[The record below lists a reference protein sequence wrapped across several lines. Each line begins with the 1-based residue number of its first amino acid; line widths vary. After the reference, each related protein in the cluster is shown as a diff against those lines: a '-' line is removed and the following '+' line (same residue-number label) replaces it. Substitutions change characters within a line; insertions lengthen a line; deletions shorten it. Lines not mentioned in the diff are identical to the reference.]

1 LAQKNIKQNTPALNA
16 LGCFALPWTLVERKG
31 KSSGNPN
38 LQGFCEEMPTLNDI
52 RSTFLNYFDRQG
64 HRVLPSSPLVPRND
78 PTLMFANSG
87 MVQFKNL
94 FTGVE
99 TRDYTRATT
108 AQKCVRAGGKHND
121 LDNVG
126 YTARHHTFFEMM
138 GNFSFGDYFKEDAI
152 LFAWEVITKEL
163 GIPKEKLVVTVY
175 HDDDEAVAL
184 WKKIGGFSDDKIIRI
199 ATDDNFWMMGP
210 TGPCGPSSEIFY
222 DHGEHIWGGPPGSP
236 EEDGDRFVEIWNLVF
251 MQYEQ
256 FEDGTRKA
264 LAAQS
269 IDTGMGIERVAAL
282 LQGTNDN
289 YATDLVRNLIEA
301 SAQATSS
308 DPDGPHKTH
317 HRVIAD
323 HLRSTSFL
331 IADGVLPSKDGRG
344 YVLRRIMRRAMRH
357 AHLIGAADPLMHRLV
372 PALVQQMG
380 AAYPELVQAQSMI
393 EETLLQEETRFRT
406 TLDRGLRLLEDEV
419 TSLPQGGALPGATA
433 FKLYDTFGFPLD
445 LTQDALREK
454 GLSVDT
460 DGFDSA
466 MAAQKAKA
474 RAAWAGSGEMADD
487 TIWFD
492 VLDNHGATDFLG
504 YDTEQAEGQI
514 VALVQDG
521 EQVDRADAGATV
533 QIVLNQ
539 TPFYAESG
547 GQIGDRGEIVTES
560 GSLEVTDCRKTADLF
575 IHVAKVT
582 KGFVEL
588 GQAAELAVAADRRA
602 RIHANHSATHL
613 LHEALRRTLGEH
625 VAQRGSLNAD
635 DRLRFDFSHG
645 QALTATQLQQV
656 QSEVNAF
663 IRQNSTVETRIMTP
677 DDARALGAQALF
689 GEKYG
694 EEVRVVSMGHLSGS
708 GKGAGQDTY
717 SLELCGGTHVRQ
729 TGDIGGFVLLSD
741 GASSAGVRRIEAL
754 TGEGAED
761 FIQHQMAAMTA
772 AANVLKVQP
781 TEVADR
787 AQQLLDERKA
797 LQNEVASLRREL
809 ALSGGAEAKAVE
821 PISIGGTAFLAQ
833 VLQGVTGRDLPALVD
848 AHKAKMGSGV
858 VLLIAD
864 ADGKAAVAAGV
875 TGDLTEQISAV
886 DIVKTVVATLG
897 GKGGGG
903 RADMA
908 QGGAKSTE
916 DTDAAI
922 SAIKALLEE

>member
-1 LAQKNIKQNTPALNA
+1 
-16 LGCFALPWTLVERKG
+16 
-31 KSSGNPN
+31 
-38 LQGFCEEMPTLNDI
+38 MPTLNDI
-52 RSTFLNYFDRQG
+52 RSTFLNYFDKQG

-94 FTGVE
+94 FTGIE

-138 GNFSFGDYFKEDAI
+138 GNFSFGDYFKEEAI
-152 LFAWEVITKEL
+152 FFAWEMITKEL
-163 GIPKEKLVVTVY
+163 CIPKEKLVVTVY

-184 WKKIGGFSDDKIIRI
+184 WKKIGGFTDDKIIRI

-222 DHGEHIWGGPPGSP
+222 DHGDHIWGGPPGSP
-236 EEDGDRFVEIWNLVF
+236 DEDGDRFVEIWNLVF

-256 FEDGTRKA
+256 FEDGTRKP

-301 SAQATSS
+301 SAHATSTN
-308 DPDGPHKTH
+308 PDGPDKTH

-357 AHLIGAADPLMHRLV
+357 AHLIGASDPLMHRLV

-393 EETLLQEETRFRT
+393 EETLYQEETRFRT
-406 TLDRGLRLLEDEV
+406 TLDRGLKLLEDEV
-419 TSLPQGGALPGATA
+419 LDLSAGGALPGATA

-454 GLSVDT
+454 GMSVDT
-460 DGFDSA
+460 DGFDTA

-492 VLDNHGATDFLG
+492 VLDTHGATDFLG
-504 YDTEQAEGQI
+504 YDTEHAEGQI
-514 VALVQDG
+514 VSVVCDG
-521 EQVDRADAGATV
+521 AQV
-533 QIVLNQ
+533 QIADYGTSVQVVLNQ

-547 GQIGDRGEIVTES
+547 GQIGDHGQIVTET
-560 GSLEVTDCRKTADLF
+560 GTIIITDTRKSADLF
-575 IHVAKVT
+575 IHIGKVST
-582 KGFVEL
+582 GSIAN
-588 GQAAELAVAADRRA
+588 GQAAELKVNETRRSS
-602 RIHANHSATHL
+602 ICANHSATHL
-613 LHEALRRTLGEH
+613 LHEALRRTLGDH

-645 QALTATQLQQV
+645 LAVTAAQLQQV
-656 QSEVNAF
+656 QTEVNSF
-663 IRQNSTVETRIMTP
+663 IRQNSSVETRIMTP

-694 EEVRVVSMGHLSGS
+694 DEVRVVSMGRLPGS
-708 GKGAGQDTY
+708 GKGASKNTY

-754 TGEGAED
+754 TGAGAD
-761 FIQHQMAAMTA
+761 NHIQSQFKSIAD
-772 AANVLKVQP
+772 AANTLKVKP
-781 TEVADR
+781 SEVSLR
-787 AQQLLDERKA
+787 AQQLLDERRV
-797 LQNEVASLRREL
+797 LQNEVANLRREL
-809 ALSGGAEAKAVE
+809 AMSGGADTAAVE
-821 PISIGGTAFLAQ
+821 PVIVGGKALLTQ

-848 AHKAKMGSGV
+848 AHKAKIGSGA

-875 TGDLTEQISAV
+875 TDDLTANLSAV
-886 DIVKTVVATLG
+886 DIVKIAVAELG

-908 QGGAKSTE
+908 QGGAKSVE
-916 DTDAAI
+916 LAEAAI
-922 SAIKALLEE
+922 AAVKTLMEG

>member
-1 LAQKNIKQNTPALNA
+1 
-16 LGCFALPWTLVERKG
+16 
-31 KSSGNPN
+31 
-38 LQGFCEEMPTLNDI
+38 MPTLNDI
-52 RSTFLNYFDRQG
+52 RTTFLNYFDRQG

-222 DHGEHIWGGPPGSP
+222 DHGDHIWGGPPGSP

-269 IDTGMGIERVAAL
+269 IDTGMGLERVAAL

-419 TSLPQGGALPGATA
+419 TGLPQGGALPGATA

-521 EQVDRADAGATV
+521 AQVDRAEAGAAV
-533 QIVLNQ
+533 QIVFNQ

-588 GQAAELAVAADRRA
+588 GQAAELSVAVDRRA
-602 RIHANHSATHL
+602 RIRANHSATHL

-754 TGEGAED
+754 TGEGAEN

-772 AANVLKVQP
+772 SANVLKVQP

-809 ALSGGAEAKAVE
+809 ALSGGAAAKAVE

-864 ADGKAAVAAGV
+864 AAGKAAVAAGV

-916 DTDAAI
+916 DAEAAI

>member
-1 LAQKNIKQNTPALNA
+1 
-16 LGCFALPWTLVERKG
+16 
-31 KSSGNPN
+31 
-38 LQGFCEEMPTLNDI
+38 MPTLNDI
-52 RSTFLNYFDRQG
+52 RSTFLNYFDKQG

-94 FTGVE
+94 FTGIE

-138 GNFSFGDYFKEDAI
+138 GNFSFGDYFKEEAI
-152 LFAWEVITKEL
+152 FFAWEMITKEL
-163 GIPKEKLVVTVY
+163 CIPKEKLVVTVY

-184 WKKIGGFSDDKIIRI
+184 WKKIGGFTDDKIIRI

-222 DHGEHIWGGPPGSP
+222 DHGDHIWGGPPGSP
-236 EEDGDRFVEIWNLVF
+236 DEDGDRFVEIWNLVF

-256 FEDGTRKA
+256 FEDGTRKP

-301 SAQATSS
+301 SAHATSTN
-308 DPDGPHKTH
+308 PDGPDKTH

-357 AHLIGAADPLMHRLV
+357 AHLIGASDPLMHRLV
-372 PALVQQMG
+372 PALIQQMG

-393 EETLLQEETRFRT
+393 EETLYQEETRFRT
-406 TLDRGLRLLEDEV
+406 TLDRGLKLLEDEV
-419 TSLPQGGALPGATA
+419 LDLSAGGALLGATA

-454 GLSVDT
+454 GMSVDT
-460 DGFDSA
+460 DGFDTA

-492 VLDNHGATDFLG
+492 VLDTHGATDFLG
-504 YDTEQAEGQI
+504 YDTEHAEGQI
-514 VALVQDG
+514 VSVVCDG
-521 EQVDRADAGATV
+521 AQV
-533 QIVLNQ
+533 QIADYGTSVQVVLNQ

-547 GQIGDRGEIVTES
+547 GQIGDHGQIVTET
-560 GSLEVTDCRKTADLF
+560 GTIIITDTRKSADLF
-575 IHVAKVT
+575 IHIGKVSR
-582 KGFVEL
+582 GSIAN
-588 GQAAELAVAADRRA
+588 GQAAELKVNETRRSS
-602 RIHANHSATHL
+602 ICANHSATHL
-613 LHEALRRTLGEH
+613 LHEALRRTLGGH

-645 QALTATQLQQV
+645 LAVTAAQLQQV
-656 QSEVNAF
+656 QTEVNSF
-663 IRQNSTVETRIMTP
+663 IRQNSSVETRIMTP

-694 EEVRVVSMGHLSGS
+694 DEVRVVSMGRLPGS
-708 GKGAGQDTY
+708 GKGAGKNTY

-754 TGEGAED
+754 TGSGAD
-761 FIQHQMAAMTA
+761 NHIQSQFKSIAD
-772 AANVLKVQP
+772 AANTLKVKP
-781 TEVADR
+781 FEVSLR
-787 AQQLLDERKA
+787 AQQLLDERRV
-797 LQNEVASLRREL
+797 LQNEVANLRREL
-809 ALSGGAEAKAVE
+809 AMSGGADTAAVE
-821 PISIGGTAFLAQ
+821 PVMVCGKALLAQ

-848 AHKAKMGSGV
+848 AHKAKIGSGA

-875 TGDLTEQISAV
+875 TDDLTANLSAV
-886 DIVKTVVATLG
+886 DIVKIAVAELG

-908 QGGAKSTE
+908 QGGAKSVE
-916 DTDAAI
+916 LAEAAI
-922 SAIKALLEE
+922 AAVKTLMEG

>member
-1 LAQKNIKQNTPALNA
+1 M
-16 LGCFALPWTLVERKG
+16 
-31 KSSGNPN
+31 S
-38 LQGFCEEMPTLNDI
+38 TLNDI

-78 PTLMFANSG
+78 PTLMFTNCG

-138 GNFSFGDYFKEDAI
+138 GNFSFGDYFKEEAI
-152 LFAWEVITKEL
+152 FYAWEMITKEL
-163 GIPKEKLVVTVY
+163 CIPKEKLIVTVY
-175 HDDDEAVAL
+175 HDDNEAVAL
-184 WKKIGGFSDDKIIRI
+184 WKKIAGLSDDKIIRI
-199 ATDDNFWMMGP
+199 ATNDNFWMMGP
-210 TGPCGPSSEIFY
+210 TGPCGPCSEIFY
-222 DHGEHIWGGPPGSP
+222 DHGDHIWGGPPGSP
-236 EEDGDRFVEIWNLVF
+236 EEDGDRYVEIWNLVF

-256 FEDGTRKA
+256 FEDGARMP

-289 YATDLVRNLIEA
+289 YSTDLVRNLIEA
-301 SAQATSS
+301 SAHATST
-308 DPDGPHKTH
+308 DPDGPEKTH

-357 AHLIGAADPLMHRLV
+357 AHLIGAVDPLMHRLV

-380 AAYPELVQAQSMI
+380 AAYPEIVQAQSTI
-393 EETLLQEETRFRT
+393 EETLYQEETRFRT
-406 TLDRGLRLLEDEV
+406 TLDKGLRLLEDEV
-419 TSLPQGGALPGATA
+419 TDLRVGGALPGATA

-454 GLSVDT
+454 GMSVDI
-460 DGFDSA
+460 DGFDTA
-466 MAAQKAKA
+466 MAAQKTKA
-474 RAAWAGSGEMADD
+474 RAAWSGSGEMADD

-492 VLDNHGATDFLG
+492 VLDAHGATDFLG
-504 YDTEQAEGQI
+504 YDTERAEGQI
-514 VALVQDG
+514 VSLVSNG
-521 EQVDRADAGATV
+521 AQVETSAHGTSV
-533 QIVLNQ
+533 QLVLNQ

-547 GQIGDRGEIVTES
+547 GQIGDRGLVVTET
-560 GSLEVTDCRKTADLF
+560 GTVTITDTRKTADLF
-575 IHVAKVT
+575 IHIGTVT
-582 KGFVEL
+582 AGSITN
-588 GQAAELAVAADRRA
+588 GQAAKLQVDEVRRISI
-602 RIHANHSATHL
+602 RANHSATHL
-613 LHEALRRTLGEH
+613 LHEALRRSLGDH
-625 VAQRGSLNAD
+625 VTQRGSLNAD
-635 DRLRFDFSHG
+635 DRLRFDFSHN
-645 QALTATQLQQV
+645 QALTAAQLRQV
-656 QSEVNAF
+656 QTEVNSI
-663 IRQNSTVETRIMTP
+663 IRQNSYVETRIMTP
-677 DDARALGAQALF
+677 DGARTLGAQALF

-694 EEVRVVSMGHLSGS
+694 DEVRVVSMGHLSES
-708 GKGAGQDTY
+708 GKGASKDTY

-754 TGEGAED
+754 TGAVAD
-761 FIQHQMAAMTA
+761 TYIQNQFKCMSEVAIT
-772 AANVLKVQP
+772 LKVQP
-781 TEVADR
+781 VEVALR
-787 AQQLLDERKA
+787 AQQLLDERKT
-797 LQNEVASLRREL
+797 LQNEVANLRREV
-809 ALSGGAEAKAVE
+809 AMSGGSDMALNE
-821 PISIGGTAFLAQ
+821 PIIAGGKGFLAQ

-848 AHKAKMGSGV
+848 AHKVKIGSGA

-864 ADGKAAVAAGV
+864 SDGKAAVAAGV
-875 TGDLTEQISAV
+875 TDDLTVNLSAV
-886 DIVKTVVATLG
+886 DIVKIAVAELG

-908 QGGAKSTE
+908 QGGAKSIKNAE
-916 DTDAAI
+916 AAI
-922 SAIKALLEE
+922 AAVKTYMEIN

>member
-1 LAQKNIKQNTPALNA
+1 
-16 LGCFALPWTLVERKG
+16 
-31 KSSGNPN
+31 
-38 LQGFCEEMPTLNDI
+38 MPTLNDI
-52 RSTFLNYFDRQG
+52 RSTFLNYFDKQG

-94 FTGVE
+94 FTGIE

-138 GNFSFGDYFKEDAI
+138 GNFSFGDYFKEEAI
-152 LFAWEVITKEL
+152 FFAWEMITKEL
-163 GIPKEKLVVTVY
+163 CIPKEKLVVTVY

-184 WKKIGGFSDDKIIRI
+184 WKKIGGFTDDKIIRI

-222 DHGEHIWGGPPGSP
+222 DHGDHIWGGPPGSP
-236 EEDGDRFVEIWNLVF
+236 DEDGDRFVEIWNLVF

-256 FEDGTRKA
+256 FEDGTRKP

-301 SAQATSS
+301 SAHATSTN
-308 DPDGPHKTH
+308 PDGPDKTH

-357 AHLIGAADPLMHRLV
+357 AHLIGASDPLMHRLV
-372 PALVQQMG
+372 PALIQQMG

-393 EETLLQEETRFRT
+393 EETLYQEETRFRT
-406 TLDRGLRLLEDEV
+406 TLDRGLKLLEDEV
-419 TSLPQGGALPGATA
+419 LDLSAGGALPGATA

-454 GLSVDT
+454 GMSVDT
-460 DGFDSA
+460 DGFDTA

-492 VLDNHGATDFLG
+492 VLDTHGATDFLG
-504 YDTEQAEGQI
+504 YDTEHAEGQI
-514 VALVQDG
+514 VSVVCDG
-521 EQVDRADAGATV
+521 AQV
-533 QIVLNQ
+533 QIADYGTSVQVVLNQ

-547 GQIGDRGEIVTES
+547 GQIGDHGQIVTET
-560 GSLEVTDCRKTADLF
+560 GTIIITDTRKSADLF
-575 IHVAKVT
+575 IHIGKVSR
-582 KGFVEL
+582 GSIAN
-588 GQAAELAVAADRRA
+588 GQAAELKVNETRRSS
-602 RIHANHSATHL
+602 ICANHSATHL
-613 LHEALRRTLGEH
+613 LHEALRRTLGDH

-645 QALTATQLQQV
+645 LAVTAAQLQQV
-656 QSEVNAF
+656 QTEVNSF
-663 IRQNSTVETRIMTP
+663 IRQNSSVETRIMTP

-694 EEVRVVSMGHLSGS
+694 DEVRVVSMGRLPGS
-708 GKGAGQDTY
+708 GKGASKNTY

-754 TGEGAED
+754 TGAGAD
-761 FIQHQMAAMTA
+761 NHIQSQFKSIAD
-772 AANVLKVQP
+772 AANTLKVKP
-781 TEVADR
+781 SEVSLR
-787 AQQLLDERKA
+787 AQQLLDERRV
-797 LQNEVASLRREL
+797 LQNEVANLRREL
-809 ALSGGAEAKAVE
+809 AMSGGADTAAVE
-821 PISIGGTAFLAQ
+821 PVIVGGKALLTQ

-848 AHKAKMGSGV
+848 AHKAKIGSGA

-875 TGDLTEQISAV
+875 TDDLTANLSAV
-886 DIVKTVVATLG
+886 DIVKIAVAELG

-908 QGGAKSTE
+908 QGGAKSVE
-916 DTDAAI
+916 LAEAAI
-922 SAIKALLEE
+922 AAVKTLMEG

>member
-1 LAQKNIKQNTPALNA
+1 
-16 LGCFALPWTLVERKG
+16 
-31 KSSGNPN
+31 
-38 LQGFCEEMPTLNDI
+38 
-52 RSTFLNYFDRQG
+52 
-64 HRVLPSSPLVPRND
+64 
-78 PTLMFANSG
+78 
-87 MVQFKNL
+87 
-94 FTGVE
+94 
-99 TRDYTRATT
+99 
-108 AQKCVRAGGKHND
+108 
-121 LDNVG
+121 
-126 YTARHHTFFEMM
+126 
-138 GNFSFGDYFKEDAI
+138 
-152 LFAWEVITKEL
+152 
-163 GIPKEKLVVTVY
+163 
-175 HDDDEAVAL
+175 
-184 WKKIGGFSDDKIIRI
+184 
-199 ATDDNFWMMGP
+199 
-210 TGPCGPSSEIFY
+210 
-222 DHGEHIWGGPPGSP
+222 
-236 EEDGDRFVEIWNLVF
+236 
-251 MQYEQ
+251 
-256 FEDGTRKA
+256 
-264 LAAQS
+264 
-269 IDTGMGIERVAAL
+269 
-282 LQGTNDN
+282 
-289 YATDLVRNLIEA
+289 
-301 SAQATSS
+301 
-308 DPDGPHKTH
+308 
-317 HRVIAD
+317 
-323 HLRSTSFL
+323 
-331 IADGVLPSKDGRG
+331 
-344 YVLRRIMRRAMRH
+344 
-357 AHLIGAADPLMHRLV
+357 MHRLV

-602 RIHANHSATHL
+602 RIRANHSATHL

-754 TGEGAED
+754 TGEGAEN